1 MVFRKKVWR
10 RRASFSL
17 GCFALIGVVV
27 LSAETLVARRKKN
40 PCSDLYKP
48 RSVLNLITFVRE
60 NKVDAELLR
69 TIPWNNFAQLGN
81 FDKILSR
88 ANSWI
93 VVEVEVCLGVF
104 ATLNLRGIL
113 AIPAYLHDIILF
125 TARHLWNLINV
136 QSYFVLTKDFNGNG
150 SKYLI

>member
-27 LSAETLVARRKKN
+27 LSAKTLVATRKKN

-69 TIPWNNFAQLGN
+69 TILWNNFAQLGN

-88 ANSWI
+88 ANSWT
-93 VVEVEVCLGVF
+93 VVGSLGV
-104 ATLNLRGIL
+104 LGCLRDAEFTRHPRNSSVPSWHNFIYCQTSMKFNQRTEL
-113 AIPAYLHDIILF
+113 FRAYERF
-125 TARHLWNLINV
+125 
-136 QSYFVLTKDFNGNG
+136 
-150 SKYLI
+150 